1 MTITAE
7 ELAALVGG
15 TIEGDPLARVSKPGT
30 IETGQK
36 GEICFL
42 GNDRYEEFAYTTEAS
57 ILLVANTFVAK
68 KPIAATLLRVEN
80 VYTTL
85 AALLEKF
92 GNTTTNAPATLSKL
106 ASIHPSV
113 QMGKNVSVGDF
124 TIIEEGAV
132 IGDNCR
138 LSGQVF
144 VGKNT
149 VIGSESIIYAG
160 IKIYHDVKIGA
171 KCIVHANVVIGSDG
185 FGFAPQEDGSYKKIH
200 HAGNVLIEDDVEI
213 GANTTIDRA
222 TIGSTIIRRG
232 VKLDNLIQVAHNVE
246 IGENTVIAAQT
257 AIAGSTKIGK
267 QCRIGGQVGFSGHI
281 KIGDNVQIQAQ
292 SGIAGNQPDGAKL
305 FGSPAFNYGD
315 YIRSHTIF
323 KKLPDMWKRLNEL
336 EKRILGENT

>member
-15 TIEGDPLARVSKPGT
+15 TIEGDPLVRVSRPGK

-57 ILLVANTFVAK
+57 ILLVASTFVAK
-68 KPIAATLLRVEN
+68 KPIPATLLRVEN
-80 VYTTL
+80 VYATL
-85 AALLEKF
+85 ASLLEKF
-92 GNTTTNAPATLSKL
+92 GNTTTNAPAMLSKL

-113 QMGKNVSVGDF
+113 QMGRNVTVGDF

-144 VGKNT
+144 VGKNA
-149 VIGSESIIYAG
+149 VIASESIIYAG
-160 IKIYHDVKIGA
+160 VKIYHDVKIGA
-171 KCIVHANVVIGSDG
+171 KCIIHANVVVGSDG

-200 HAGNVLIEDDVEI
+200 HAGNVVIEDDVEV

-281 KIGDNVQIQAQ
+281 KIGDHVQIQAQ

-315 YIRSHTIF
+315 YIRSHTFLRNCPICG
-323 KKLPDMWKRLNEL
+323 NV
-336 EKRILGENT
+336 